1 MMNSRLR
8 TVFRLRE
15 ILRLRPFGRL
25 SGRDW
30 ALYFVCLAAFAVV
43 VAAGNW
49 VAERSAG
56 DELETWIGSS
66 AAFLL
71 LAFLTKFSARLR
83 G

>member
-1 MMNSRLR
+1 MKTRLK
-8 TVFRLRE
+8 TVFSPRE
-15 ILRLRPFGRL
+15 IMRLRPSGRL

-30 ALYFVCLAAFAVV
+30 ALYFACLAGFAVV
-43 VAAGNW
+43 LTAGNW
-49 VAERSAG
+49 LAERSAG
-56 DELETWIGSS
+56 DELATWLGSS